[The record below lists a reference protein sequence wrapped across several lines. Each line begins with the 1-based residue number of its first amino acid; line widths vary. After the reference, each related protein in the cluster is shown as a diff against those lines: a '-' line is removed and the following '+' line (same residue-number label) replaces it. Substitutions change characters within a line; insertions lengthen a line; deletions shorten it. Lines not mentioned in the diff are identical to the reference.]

1 MRGSAGERSAKVRV
15 LEAAGEL
22 ASAVRLAHRQH
33 VNPTGDVPRKS
44 KQRWLTPFQEELGYA
59 VIKTSVV
66 APAVGTMAY
75 AIMARNS
82 HEHSVQIA
90 IVFAAPVFAA
100 IGLPLA
106 LVLGGFLAI
115 VMGRPIHARER
126 GAKITTIGLATL
138 FGGVGFPIVWAWNA
152 EEGLRTMSIAGVL
165 AGLLSGITFCAL
177 VERIPRE
184 GKQRWPAFASRR

>member
-1 MRGSAGERSAKVRV
+1 VRRV
-15 LEAAGEL
+15 
-22 ASAVRLAHRQH
+22 HRQH
-33 VNPTGDVPRKS
+33 VSLTGDVPQKS
-44 KQRWLTPFQEELGYA
+44 KRRGLTPFQEGLGYA

-66 APAVGTMAY
+66 APVVGTIAY
-75 AIMARNS
+75 ALIAQHS
-82 HEHSVQIA
+82 HEHRVQIA
-90 IVFAAPVFAA
+90 ILFAAPVFAA

-126 GAKITTIGLATL
+126 GAKIMTIGLATL

-152 EEGLRTMSIAGVL
+152 EEGLRTMCIAGVL
-165 AGLLSGITFCAL
+165 AGVLSGIIFCAL

-184 GKQRWPAFASRR
+184 EKQRWPAFANRTAADREISG